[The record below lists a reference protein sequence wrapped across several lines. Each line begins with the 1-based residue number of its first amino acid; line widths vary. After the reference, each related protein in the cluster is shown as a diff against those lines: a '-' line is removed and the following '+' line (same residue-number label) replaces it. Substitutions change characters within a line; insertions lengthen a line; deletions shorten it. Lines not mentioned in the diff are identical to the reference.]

1 MKKVLITLTLF
12 LTSIIVFSQYAHI
25 DEEGTLCHHAKAFNQ
40 QDLIFQPM
48 LQSAL
53 LDDYD
58 VKFYF
63 LTIHVENNTVDVEG
77 AARID
82 AVVTAATLDTFALE
96 LHTDLTV
103 DSASVNGET
112 VAVNHTGDD
121 LYLVLANEL
130 SHGENVSAI
139 VYYHGTP
146 PASGFFSGMSTSY
159 NSQYDKN
166 VTWSLSEPWLAKE
179 WWPAKQDL
187 QDKADS
193 SWVFIITDENNLA
206 GSNGLLTGVTPMPNN
221 KLMFKWKS
229 KYPIAYYLISVAVA
243 EYEEY
248 NIYAKPSQMGG
259 DSLLIQNYIYQGSLS
274 NYKAGIDNTIEMMEL
289 FSDLYIL
296 YPFWEEK
303 YGHCLTELPGGMEHQ
318 TMTTIGNFGY
328 GLVAHEL
335 GHMWF
340 GDNVTCATWSD
351 IWINEGFATY
361 SDYLTTEFLLGYQQ
375 SQDWLI
381 GKHIYVMSQ
390 PGGSVYIPPDQAN
403 TIGRIFNGRLSYN
416 KGACIV
422 HMIRHE
428 LQDDDVFFDVLHT
441 FQDQYGDSVATGV
454 DFKEVIEDVSGQDFN
469 DFFEQWY
476 FGEGFPM
483 YSIVWN
489 QSEGNLNMNITQTTS
504 TNTITLF
511 KMLMPYRLN
520 FDDGSDTTILLYQ
533 TDNYDFFSVPV
544 SKTIDSISVDPE
556 NWNLYELIDISIGIE
571 ESESPAYFTFGPNP
585 VQDQIRIFLPNED
598 GNKYQVIVSDLAGRE
613 VFRQKRVGNE
623 ILLNLENIMKGI
635 YLISIQNGQSISSK
649 KFVKV

>member
-1 MKKVLITLTLF
+1 
-12 LTSIIVFSQYAHI
+12 
-25 DEEGTLCHHAKAFNQ
+25 
-40 QDLIFQPM
+40 
-48 LQSAL
+48 
-53 LDDYD
+53 
-58 VKFYF
+58 
-63 LTIHVENNTVDVEG
+63 
-77 AARID
+77 
-82 AVVTAATLDTFALE
+82 
-96 LHTDLTV
+96 
-103 DSASVNGET
+103 
-112 VAVNHTGDD
+112 
-121 LYLVLANEL
+121 
-130 SHGENVSAI
+130 
-139 VYYHGTP
+139 
-146 PASGFFSGMSTSY
+146 
-159 NSQYDKN
+159 
-166 VTWSLSEPWLAKE
+166 
-179 WWPAKQDL
+179 
-187 QDKADS
+187 
-193 SWVFIITDENNLA
+193 
-206 GSNGLLTGVTPMPNN
+206 
-221 KLMFKWKS
+221 
-229 KYPIAYYLISVAVA
+229 
-243 EYEEY
+243 
-248 NIYAKPSQMGG
+248 
-259 DSLLIQNYIYQGSLS
+259 
-274 NYKAGIDNTIEMMEL
+274 
-289 FSDLYIL
+289 
-296 YPFWEEK
+296 
-303 YGHCLTELPGGMEHQ
+303 
-318 TMTTIGNFGY
+318 MTTIGNFGY

-381 GKHIYVMSQ
+381 GKHIHVMSQ

-454 DFKEVIEDVSGQDFN
+454 DFKEVIEDVSGEDFN

-520 FDDGSDTTILLYQ
+520 FDDGSDTNILLYQ

-556 NWNLYELIDISIGIE
+556 NWNLYELINISIGIE

-613 VFRQKRVGNE
+613 VFRQKRAGNE
-623 ILLNLENIMKGI
+623 ILLNLENIMNGI
-635 YLISIQNGQSISSK
+635 YLISIQNGQFITSK
-649 KFVKV
+649 KFVKI